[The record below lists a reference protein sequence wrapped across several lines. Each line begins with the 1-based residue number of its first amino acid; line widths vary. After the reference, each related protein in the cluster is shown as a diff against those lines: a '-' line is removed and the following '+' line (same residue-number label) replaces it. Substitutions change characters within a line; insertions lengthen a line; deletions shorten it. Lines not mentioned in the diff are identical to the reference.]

1 MAAPLSPSGVVSTA
15 EPTLTTTRR
24 TLSSRVSL
32 LMQDFVM
39 GRTVLQLVPACKVVL
54 EGGRTRI
61 EASGIIQNKNVT

>member
-1 MAAPLSPSGVVSTA
+1 
-15 EPTLTTTRR
+15 
-24 TLSSRVSL
+24 
-32 LMQDFVM
+32 MQDFVM